1 MIKDRETERETLVLN
16 TDDPCTVHTA
26 QPRACGAGVSSLLLG
41 VDLKL

>member
-1 MIKDRETERETLVLN
+1 MIKDRETEGETLVLN

-26 QPRACGAGVSSLLLG
+26 QPRAREISFLLG